1 MNFWFVRV
9 YFEMKL
15 LSLDLKNVRSYAESR
30 IDFERGVTLFEGD
43 IGCGK
48 STLLYAVEFAF
59 FGLGDLDS
67 EFLLKHGAKNGS
79 VKLRVEVLGKEYAFE
94 RTLERKKESVQQGT
108 AAISSDGKRTEFA
121 AREMRSAV
129 LKILGFNE
137 PPSPKAT
144 SWIYRYAVFTPQEEM
159 KLVLTLNNEERM
171 QTLRKA
177 FGIEDY
183 RTARDN
189 AALVARELKAAEARI
204 EGETEDR
211 PDLQIEKAAAE
222 EKFGEAKAKLAGL
235 KDKAASVE
243 AKLGQVKSALDSLR
257 GQATAI
263 EGVTKEIPLL
273 EKQLREKRAE
283 QTRVSGESEKLRKQI
298 AGDEVELAEV
308 RTKALPLAKSEVQIK
323 SELESVRKNS
333 VGLAGECGALSTK
346 LLEYEELERKGV
358 CPTCEQPVKN
368 AGFEAKKA
376 SLRSKLSEKTKAR
389 EALEARQASLEE
401 ALEEFREAQRAA
413 KQVKELDSR
422 LNDCRERASDA
433 QQRALGLEKEIPNI
447 EALLAAKRGELAQS
461 QGLRESLARAEQT
474 QSAAES
480 ELRSVSRDRGAAE
493 GEAAALERRAA
504 ELAAQINAKLAKR
517 RSLEDLRQKRAWLA
531 DCFVVALESI
541 EQSVLASIQSD
552 FDAAFQQFFSL
563 LIEEGSISVR
573 ASESFAP
580 LVTQDGYEQDAQ
592 ALSGGEKSA
601 LALAYRLA
609 LNKVV
614 RGTTQSLRENL
625 LILDEPT
632 DGFSKEQL
640 GRMRDVLEAV
650 GAEQVLLVSHE
661 RELES
666 FADRVHRI
674 IKDGGNSRVA

>member
-1 MNFWFVRV
+1 MR
-9 YFEMKL
+9 L
-15 LSLDLKNVRSYAESR
+15 LSLELKNIRSYAGAR
-30 IDFERGVTLFEGD
+30 IVFERGVTLFEGD

-48 STLLYAVEFAF
+48 STLLYAVEFAL

-67 EFLLKHGAKNGS
+67 EFLLKHGAKNGG
-79 VKLRVEVLGKEYAFE
+79 VKLRMEVLGKEYAFE
-94 RTLERKKESVQQGT
+94 RTLERKKDSVQQGT
-108 AAISSDGKRTEFA
+108 AAILSDGKRSEFA
-121 AREMRSAV
+121 PREMRSAV

-159 KLVLTLNNEERM
+159 KLVLSLSGEERM

-189 AALVARELKAAEARI
+189 AAFVARELKAAEARI
-204 EGETEDR
+204 EGETEDL
-211 PDLQIEKAAAE
+211 PGLQIENADLEARAN
-222 EKFGEAKAKLAGL
+222 EAKVKLAGL
-235 KDKAASVE
+235 NDKTRSVE
-243 AKLGQVKSALDSLR
+243 AKLAETKAALASLR
-257 GQATAI
+257 EQAKTV
-263 EGVTKEIPLL
+263 EGIAKEIPLL
-273 EKQLREKRAE
+273 EKQLLEKRAE
-283 QTRVSGESEKLRKQI
+283 RAKTSSDVEKLRKQI

-308 RTKALPLAKSEVQIK
+308 KKKALPAAKSEARIK
-323 SELESVRKNS
+323 AELEALRKKA
-333 VGLAGECGALSTK
+333 GALASECGAVSTK

-358 CPTCEQPVKN
+358 CPTCEQTVKN
-368 AGFEAKKA
+368 AGFEAKKTA
-376 SLRSKLSEKTKAR
+376 LRDQLKEKTRAR
-389 EALEARQASLEE
+389 EEAEAAQRSLEE
-401 ALEEFREAQRAA
+401 ALDEYREAQRAVD
-413 KQVKELDSR
+413 KVKALESR
-422 LNDCRERASDA
+422 LNDARERASDA
-433 QQRALGLEKEIPNI
+433 QQRTAELTKEIPGI
-447 EALLAAKRGELAQS
+447 EASLNANRRELEKSA
-461 QGLRESLARAEQT
+461 GLRESLARAEREQN
-474 QSAAES
+474 SFDEALRAA
-480 ELRSVSRDRGAAE
+480 SRERGAAE

-504 ELAAQINAKLAKR
+504 ELDAKIKEKLTKR
-517 RSLEDLRQKRAWLA
+517 RKLEDVREKRAWLIE
-531 DCFVVALESI
+531 CFAAALDSI

-552 FDAAFQQFFSL
+552 FDAALQQFFSL
-563 LIEEGSISVR
+563 LIEEGSLSVR

-625 LILDEPT
+625 LVLDEPT

-640 GRMRDVLEAV
+640 AKMRDVLGAV

-661 RELES
+661 RELEG

-674 IKDGGNSRVA
+674 IKEGGSSRIE